1 MRETVSHTFEA
12 FVPEE
17 AAILILGT
25 MPSPK
30 SRELGFYY
38 GHPQNRFWKTLAGVF
53 GESVPMSIDEKKDFL
68 RRHRIALWDTLA
80 RCEIRGADDSSIRNP
95 IPNDIGALLQS
106 QPIKAIFTTGSKA
119 AAYYRKLIYPSVGLE
134 AVPLPSPS
142 AANCRFY
149 TPDSLIAAYRVIR
162 EYTD

>member
-12 FVPEE
+12 FVPKE

-38 GHPQNRFWKTLAGVF
+38 GHPHNRFWKTLAGVF
-53 GESVPMSIDEKKDFL
+53 EENVPMSIDEKKDFL

-95 IPNDIGALLQS
+95 VPNDIGALLQS
-106 QPIKAIFTTGSKA
+106 EPIKAIFTTGSKA
-119 AAYYRKLIYPSVGLE
+119 AAYYRKFIYPSVGLE

-149 TPDSLIAAYRVIR
+149 TPDSLIDAYRVIR

>member
-1 MRETVSHTFEA
+1 MRETVSHAFEA
-12 FVPEE
+12 FVPKE

-53 GESVPMSIDEKKDFL
+53 EETVPMSIDEKKDFL

-95 IPNDIGALLQS
+95 VPNDIGALLQS

-119 AAYYRKLIYPSVGLE
+119 AAYYRKLIYPRVGLE

-149 TPDSLIAAYRVIR
+149 TPDSLIDAYRVIR
-162 EYTD
+162 KYTD